1 MSNNYESL
9 VSLIRDTH
17 IVEDTTKLEEK
28 GVMSIDI
35 FKFPKDSVYTLYKF
49 DPTKYDLFPFF
60 SKSDKVSGLRD
71 VCDYILFVDYAE
83 RLYILLFELKHSNN
97 YNDKAKRQLNATEC
111 LIEYII
117 KSAERIQKTIDRS
130 QIAIRKI
137 LIQEFTGKPKT
148 RIYDVE
154 YDHDQYVCYQL
165 SSIHVHS
172 LLK

>member
-9 VSLIRDTH
+9 VSLIRDIH

-35 FKFPKDSVYTLYKF
+35 SQFPRDSLYTLYKF
-49 DPTKYDLFPFF
+49 DPEKYDLFPFF
-60 SKSDKVSGLRD
+60 SQSKEASGLRD
-71 VCDYILFVDYAE
+71 VCDYILLVDYAE
-83 RLYILLFELKHSNN
+83 RLYILLFELKHSNKDN
-97 YNDKAKRQLNATEC
+97 NKAKRQLNATAC

-117 KSAERIQKTIDRS
+117 KSAERIQKAIDRN

-154 YDHDQYVCYQL
+154 YDRDKYVCYQL
-165 SSIHVHS
+165 SSIHVRA